1 MTNSYDPIA
10 EQYKRSKLQP
20 WRTYIE
26 CFTLMKLIGDPRG
39 LTVLDVG
46 CGEGFYTRMI
56 RERGAARVSGIDLSH
71 RMIELARTQEA
82 QQRLGIEY
90 VVGDARELPATR
102 QFDLVIAAYVLNYA
116 HDPQELQMMYNGLA
130 RCVRAGG
137 RFVAVNCSPVLT
149 FPDAPSYRK
158 YGFETTV
165 RGRWHEG
172 VPITWT
178 FYLDDGPF
186 EVENYHL
193 GATTHEAA
201 CRLAGFRKIRWHPAE
216 LSSEGLPGYD
226 RSFWSAFLDHPPIA
240 FIECA
245 R

>member
-1 MTNSYDPIA
+1 MTTSYDPIA

-46 CGEGFYTRMI
+46 CGEGFYTRMV
-56 RERGAARVSGIDLSH
+56 RERGAAHVTGIDLSH

-116 HDPQELQMMYNGLA
+116 HDPQELQMMYDGLA
-130 RCVRAGG
+130 RCVRTGGSSPSIAARRRRFGMLRRIASTDSRRACEDAGRRG
-137 RFVAVNCSPVLT
+137 CRSPGPSTWMMDPSRSRTTIWARRRTRPRVASPGSGSFGGIL
-149 FPDAPSYRK
+149 PNSRRK
-158 YGFETTV
+158 G
-165 RGRWHEG
+165 
-172 VPITWT
+172 
-178 FYLDDGPF
+178 
-186 EVENYHL
+186 
-193 GATTHEAA
+193 
-201 CRLAGFRKIRWHPAE
+201 
-216 LSSEGLPGYD
+216 
-226 RSFWSAFLDHPPIA
+226 
-240 FIECA
+240 
-245 R
+245 

>member
-1 MTNSYDPIA
+1 MTTSYDPIA

-46 CGEGFYTRMI
+46 CGEGFYTRMV
-56 RERGAARVSGIDLSH
+56 RERGAAHVTGIDLSH

-116 HDPQELQMMYNGLA
+116 HDPQELQMMYDGLG
-130 RCVRAGG
+130 RCVRTGG
-137 RFVAVNCSPVLT
+137 RFVTVNCSPALT
-149 FPDAPSYRK
+149 FRDAPSYRK
-158 YGFETTV
+158 YGFEDERAGT
-165 RGRWHEG
+165 
-172 VPITWT
+172 
-178 FYLDDGPF
+178 
-186 EVENYHL
+186 
-193 GATTHEAA
+193 
-201 CRLAGFRKIRWHPAE
+201 LAGRGADH
-216 LSSEGLPGYD
+216 LDLLPG
-226 RSFWSAFLDHPPIA
+226 
-240 FIECA
+240 
-245 R
+245 